1 MIRRPPRSKRTDTLF
16 PYTTLFRSLEEGR
29 HDLVGNVLMDDPLNA
44 LSIGHGVLR
53 LAGIGP
59 GGNGDFA
66 EERIR
71 FQEAAVVDLRLKV
84 EDLDWMG
91 RVDFLCPSGFCRARA
106 VEPIDIAVAQHQI
119 GRASSRESV
128 CQYV

>member
-1 MIRRPPRSKRTDTLF
+1 
-16 PYTTLFRSLEEGR
+16 
-29 HDLVGNVLMDDPLNA
+29 MDDPLNA

-106 VEPIDIAVAQHQI
+106 VEPIDIAVAQHPTELTPGVIGEVEI
-119 GRASSRESV
+119 GRASCRERV

>member
-1 MIRRPPRSKRTDTLF
+1 MRISDW
-16 PYTTLFRSLEEGR
+16 SSDVCSS
-29 HDLVGNVLMDDPLNA
+29 DL
-44 LSIGHGVLR
+44 
-53 LAGIGP
+53 
-59 GGNGDFA
+59 A

-106 VEPIDIAVAQHQI
+106 VEPIDIAVAQHPTELTPGVI
-119 GRASSRESV
+119 GDVDVVVEPAVRQVQAIGSVWGRERV
-128 CQYV
+128 CQDGYSTRVAGSVKKK